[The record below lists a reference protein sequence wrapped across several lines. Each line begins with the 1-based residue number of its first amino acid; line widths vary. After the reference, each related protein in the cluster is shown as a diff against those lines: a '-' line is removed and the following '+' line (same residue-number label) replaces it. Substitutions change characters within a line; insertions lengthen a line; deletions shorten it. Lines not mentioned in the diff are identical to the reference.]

1 MFEGLR
7 RLWRGFIGR
16 CPHCGYGHI
25 FRSFYGMIEGCAQCG
40 RRFEGTGDQSTG
52 AIGISLTI
60 TLTIGFIGGVLV
72 VLWLPDQLEW
82 GLFGLLSFLGV
93 FQAIVYRV
101 SRGMWIALLFITGAM
116 DEDEHRDEFY
126 L

>member
-7 RLWRGFIGR
+7 ALWRGSLGR

-25 FRSFYGMIEGCAQCG
+25 FRTFFELIEGCAQCG
-40 RRFEGTGDQSTG
+40 RRYEGTGDQSTG
-52 AIGISLTI
+52 AMGISLTVT
-60 TLTIGFIGGVLV
+60 TLLGFIGAVLV
-72 VLWLPDQLEW
+72 VLWMPDELGW
-82 GLFGLLSFLGV
+82 GVTALLTTLSA
-93 FQAIVYRV
+93 FQVIAYRV
-101 SRGMWIALLFITGAM
+101 ARGMWIGLLSITGAM